1 MKPAR
6 IRALRKSIFDLIES
20 AMAHDCS
27 GIAVD
32 YLLEAKELVDVLCL
46 EFDDEEPEELDFG

>member
-1 MKPAR
+1 
-6 IRALRKSIFDLIES
+6 LRKSIFDLIES